1 MKLYIIIILYF
12 LLHAIYAD
20 TVIFRTGRENSSVKA
35 AVGQDFIRVN
45 EEDGKQKV
53 YDKKDVLKVKFE
65 AVHWKKESDSEK
77 NEFPEEKRLSI
88 EAKKGNKWVQ
98 LSEEEKISPAGN
110 AALSLIPSF
119 SGLYRTENYF
129 GGALFT
135 FMELGLLKTVLGS
148 SVIRRTDWLTRQ
160 YIQND
165 FRSYSNM
172 LGAVLLADFAFTYF
186 RTENWNVEGKFQG
199 EKAPDYYPPT
209 APLSRLWRSA
219 LIPGWG
225 QIYAGNT
232 FKGGFMMTVFFISG
246 FISQIADPSVIKSY
260 KKEMKESDIEYAA
273 FAYPYSDRYSIQQI
287 ADADIT
293 RIWLTDR
300 FGAKSQIDFYRFDQN
315 RFSTVLGA
323 VWVISMID
331 AYFFSGRNSA
341 ESSEKEKSLSFR
353 PEINTEKVKDSGTL
367 KNETAMKGSLIYHW

>member
-20 TVIFRTGRENSSVKA
+20 TLIFRTGEEVSSVKA
-35 AVGQDFIRVN
+35 AVGQNFIRVN
-45 EEDGKQKV
+45 QEDGKQKV

-77 NEFPEEKRLSI
+77 DEFPEEKRLSI
-88 EAKKGNKWVQ
+88 EAKKGNEWVQ

-110 AALSLIPSF
+110 AALSLIPGF
-119 SGLYRTENYF
+119 SGLYLTENYF

-135 FMELGLLKTVLGS
+135 LMELGLLKTVVGS

-172 LGAVLLADFAFTYF
+172 LGAVLLADFALTYF
-186 RTENWNVEGKFQG
+186 RTENWNEEGKFQG
-199 EKAPDYYPPT
+199 ERAPDYYPPT

-225 QIYAGNT
+225 QIYAGNSV
-232 FKGGFMMTVFFISG
+232 KGGFMITVFFISG
-246 FISQIADPSVIKSY
+246 FMSQSADPSVIKSY

-287 ADADIT
+287 TDFDFT
-293 RIWLTDR
+293 KIWLIDH
-300 FGAKSQIDFYRFDQN
+300 FDAKSQIDFYRFDQN
-315 RFSTVLGA
+315 RFSTILCA

-331 AYFFSGRNSA
+331 AYFFNGRNPA
-341 ESSEKEKSLSFR
+341 EISEKEKRLSFR
-353 PEINTEKVKDSGTL
+353 PEMYAGRVNELGTV
-367 KNETAMKGSLIYHW
+367 KNETVMKGSLIYHW